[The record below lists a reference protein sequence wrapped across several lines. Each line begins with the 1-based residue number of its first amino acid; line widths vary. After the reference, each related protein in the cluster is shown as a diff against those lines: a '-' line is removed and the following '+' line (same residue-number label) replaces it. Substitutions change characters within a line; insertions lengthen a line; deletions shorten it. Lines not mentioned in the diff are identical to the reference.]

1 MHCMLYP
8 PSLWLILP
16 LVQICMNEC
25 QCVFCP
31 EHFLLAAVQ
40 PCWHLLQIIAK
51 YSWFNSCSGPTSE
64 GDVYNKSRQDEL
76 ITNTNQIVF
85 AHIMD
90 KPHSTLKKNCN
101 GCFFQMQLLEV
112 TVQEHI
118 GCSVLFHFPSSS
130 ISLKYQR
137 PRRTSKIEYY
147 PLFYLEKW
155 DTKHRRLAVSFYS
168 SFVAP
173 SKQRALSP
181 DKFHFLPL
189 IQR

>member
-1 MHCMLYP
+1 MHCRPYS

-31 EHFLLAAVQ
+31 EHFLLASVQ

-90 KPHSTLKKNCN
+90 KPHSTLKKKNVMVVFLHAAARSHSSRTYWLLYSFSFP
-101 GCFFQMQLLEV
+101 FFLHLLKV
-112 TVQEHI
+112 PKASAH
-118 GCSVLFHFPSSS
+118 
-130 ISLKYQR
+130 
-137 PRRTSKIEYY
+137 
-147 PLFYLEKW
+147 
-155 DTKHRRLAVSFYS
+155 
-168 SFVAP
+168 
-173 SKQRALSP
+173 KQDWILSP
-181 DKFHFLPL
+181 FLSGKMGH
-189 IQR
+189 

>member
-1 MHCMLYP
+1 MLYP
-8 PSLWLILP
+8 PSSWLILP
-16 LVQICMNEC
+16 VVQICMNEC

-31 EHFLLAAVQ
+31 EHFLLVSVQ

-64 GDVYNKSRQDEL
+64 GDVCNKSRQDKL

-85 AHIMD
+85 AHIME
-90 KPHSTLKKNCN
+90 KPQQTYPQNITVVFFKCSCYKSQFKNI
-101 GCFFQMQLLEV
+101 LV
-112 TVQEHI
+112 A
-118 GCSVLFHFPSSS
+118 LFLSHFLPSSV
-130 ISLKYQR
+130 SLKYQR
-137 PRRTSKIEYY
+137 PLCTIKIEYY
-147 PLFYLEKW
+147 PLFYLGKW
-155 DTKHRRLAVSFYS
+155 DTKPRRLAVSFYS

-181 DKFHFLPL
+181 DKFHFLHL